1 MTARVISELYN
12 KFKLIEPKKLNIKNL
27 ERPKKYAQVNNLTS
41 ITDKHYTYMHYVCY
55 LYNWIVDHV
64 WKIFCK

>member
-41 ITDKHYTYMHYVCY
+41 T
-55 LYNWIVDHV
+55 
-64 WKIFCK
+64 